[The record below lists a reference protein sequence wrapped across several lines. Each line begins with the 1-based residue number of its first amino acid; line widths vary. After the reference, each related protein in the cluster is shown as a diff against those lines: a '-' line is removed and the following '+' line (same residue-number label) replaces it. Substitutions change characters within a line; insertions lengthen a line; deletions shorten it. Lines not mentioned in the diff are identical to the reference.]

1 MDKRPIGVFDSG
13 LGGLSTV
20 RAMKKILPNE
30 DIIYFGDTGRVP
42 YGSRSNET
50 IETYAAQDIKFLRT
64 FSCKM
69 IVAACGTVS
78 TVASGL
84 IEKIEEPATGIT
96 KPSARAAALA
106 TTNNIIGVM
115 GTSATVNSNA
125 FEEEIRKTNPTAR
138 VVSVA
143 CPMLVSLVE
152 NNWISIDDE
161 VANAAVKR
169 YLKPILE
176 AGADTII
183 LGCTHFPILAPII
196 QKIAGGYVKLI
207 DTGYEEAM
215 YVKEVLRKNDLENDS
230 QHKGNQKFFVSDK
243 TQNFCDVANVLLGED
258 IEEKCEFIDI
268 FKYI

>member
-30 DIIYFGDTGRVP
+30 DIVYFGDTGRVP

-50 IETYAAQDIKFLRT
+50 IETYAAQDIKFLET

-78 TVASGL
+78 TTAAHVLDKLS
-84 IEKIEEPATGIT
+84 EPATGIT
-96 KPSARAAALA
+96 KPSAKAAAMA

-125 FEEEIRKTNPTAR
+125 FEAEIHKTNPEAK

-143 CPMLVSLVE
+143 CPLLVSLVE
-152 NNWISIDDE
+152 NNWIDIDDE
-161 VANAAVKR
+161 VANATVKR
-169 YLKPILE
+169 YIKPIIE

-196 QKIAGGYVKLI
+196 QKVAGGYVKLI

-215 YVKEVLRKNDLENDS
+215 YVKDVLRKNNLENES
-230 QHKGNQKFFVSDK
+230 THIGSRKYYVSDK
-243 TQNFCDVANVLLGED
+243 TQNFCSVANILLGED
-258 IEEKCEFIDI
+258 IESKCEFIDI

>member
-30 DIIYFGDTGRVP
+30 DIVYFGDTGRVP

-50 IETYAAQDIKFLRT
+50 IETYAAQDIKFLRS

-78 TVASGL
+78 TAASSV
-84 IEKIEEPATGIT
+84 IERIQEPATGIT
-96 KPSARAAALA
+96 KPSAKAAALA
-106 TTNNIIGVM
+106 TKNNIIGVM

-125 FEEEIRKTNPTAR
+125 FEEEIRKTNPNAK

-152 NNWISIDDE
+152 NNWIDINDE

-169 YLKPILE
+169 YLRPILE
-176 AGADTII
+176 AGADTVI

-196 QKIAGGYVKLI
+196 QKAAGGYVKLI
-207 DTGYEEAM
+207 DTGYEEAL
-215 YVKEVLRKNDLENDS
+215 YVKEVLRKNNLENS
-230 QHKGNQKFFVSDK
+230 PEHIGTQQYFVSDK

-258 IEEKCEFIDI
+258 IEDKCSFIDI
-268 FKYI
+268 FKFI

>member
-30 DIIYFGDTGRVP
+30 DIVYFGDTGRVP

-50 IETYAAQDIKFLRT
+50 IETYAAQDIKFLQS

-78 TVASGL
+78 TVASDIL
-84 IEKIEEPATGIT
+84 DKIDEPSTGIT
-96 KPSARAAALA
+96 GPSAKAAALA

-115 GTSATVNSNA
+115 GTSATVKSNA
-125 FEEEIRKTNPTAR
+125 FEEEIRKTNPEAK
-138 VVSVA
+138 VISVA

-152 NNWISIDDE
+152 NNWIDIEDE

-176 AGADTII
+176 AGADTVI

-196 QKIAGGYVKLI
+196 QKIAGGYIKLI
-207 DTGYEEAM
+207 DTGFEEAM
-215 YVKEVLRKNDLENDS
+215 FVKEVLKKNDIANEPD
-230 QHKGNQKFFVSDK
+230 HKGTQKFFVSDK
-243 TQNFCDVANVLLGED
+243 TQNFCDVANILLGED
-258 IEEKCEFIDI
+258 IENKCEFIDI
-268 FKYI
+268 FKFI